1 MLRERAELYTCDD
14 EQLSPE
20 DRSGVQGM
28 DTARKMMFLWQVL
41 QKYENSA
48 KMSSSADM

>member
-14 EQLSPE
+14 ERLSPE

-28 DTARKMMFLWQVL
+28 DMARKMMFLWQVL